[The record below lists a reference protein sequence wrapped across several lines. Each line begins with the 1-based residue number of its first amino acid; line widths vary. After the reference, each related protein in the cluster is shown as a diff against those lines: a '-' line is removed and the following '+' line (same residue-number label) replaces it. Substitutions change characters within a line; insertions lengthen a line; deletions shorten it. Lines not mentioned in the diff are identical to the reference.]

1 MPGGSLKIAAMNLEK
16 SFEGVKVVDFSQ
28 GVAGP
33 MCGLQLAQYGADV
46 LKIEPIGEGD
56 WGRGLGPRYGHFS
69 ALAVAVNRGKRSLA
83 VDLKNPKG
91 KEIVLKL
98 IKEADVISHNYRP
111 GVMER
116 LGLDEEAVRKIN
128 PTVVYLT
135 VEGFGSDGPYRDR
148 PATDSILQGY
158 TGFMNI
164 NRDKDGTPKLMLP
177 YLTDY
182 VTGLYAFQA
191 VSTALFKRAMKG
203 EGETICLSLLQSAA
217 ALQATK
223 MIDVHIEGAGDV
235 SGGVPM
241 GTFQTK
247 DGYMSINARRDY
259 QFKALC
265 KLIGREDMIDDSRY
279 SSVKARFEN
288 EEEVLSIVKEAVCK
302 RPTAEWSTLLTD
314 ADILNAPVNTYE
326 DYYED
331 PHIKAVQTY
340 TWMEHDELGRIP
352 MTRIPALPPVDPNN
366 AKSHSPHVGEHTQ
379 AVLKNLG
386 YTDANIAAL
395 RDENAIGIYEK
406 KLCD

>member
-1 MPGGSLKIAAMNLEK
+1 MPKAERFSKYWAMNIEK
-16 SFEGVKVVDFSQ
+16 SFDGLKVVDFSQ

-46 LKIEPIGEGD
+46 LKIEPIGDGD

-98 IKEADVISHNYRP
+98 IEKADVVSENYRA

-116 LGLDEEAVRKIN
+116 LGFDEKTVREIN

-135 VEGFGSDGPYRDR
+135 VEGFGKDGPYRDR

-158 TGFMNI
+158 TGFMNV
-164 NRDKDGTPKLMLP
+164 NREKDGTPKLMLP

-182 VTGLYAFQA
+182 VTGLYAFHA
-191 VSTALFKRAMKG
+191 VSAALYKRAMKG
-203 EGETICLSLLQSAA
+203 EGETVNVSLLQAAA

-223 MIDVHIEGAGDV
+223 MIDVHVEGAGNV

-241 GTFQTK
+241 GLFQTK

-259 QFKALC
+259 QFVALC
-265 KLIGREDMIDDSRY
+265 KLIGRDDMIDDPRY
-279 SSVKARFEN
+279 STTKARFEH
-288 EEEVLSIVKEAVCK
+288 EEEVLNIVRDAVRK
-302 RPTAEWSTLLTD
+302 RPTAEWSTLLTE
-314 ADILNAPVNTYE
+314 ADILNAPVNSYE
-326 DYYED
+326 EFYQE
-331 PHIKAVQTY
+331 PHAQAVQAF
-340 TWMEHDELGRIP
+340 TWIEHDELGRIP
-352 MTRIPALPPVDPNN
+352 MPRIPGLPPVDPDS
-366 AKSHSPHVGEHTQ
+366 AMSHGPHVGEHTIE
-379 AVLKNLG
+379 VLENLG
-386 YTDANIAAL
+386 YGEAEIAAL
-395 RDENAIGIYEK
+395 REEEAIGVYEK
-406 KLCD
+406 